1 MMLLDVGNTTIR
13 WAFPGQDGL
22 DGQGHFIHRGREFAG
37 LANTAWSGLAAPD
50 VMAVANVAGPAMQES
65 LARWAVEHWNLQP
78 LFLKASTR
86 AAGVTNG
93 YAVPG
98 QLGVDRWAAMV
109 AAWHEQ
115 QSAVLVVDCGS
126 AITLDFVDTSGRHHG
141 GMIVPGLQM
150 MRHSLSHETANIDIL
165 PAGQDESAG
174 LLANATEAA
183 IINGTIRMA
192 TAMIDRTATDIAGQS
207 GDGIRVVMTGGD
219 APVIRPLLDSRTTH
233 DPDLVLKGVAIL
245 AEELT

>member
-13 WAFPGQDGL
+13 WALRGQDGL
-22 DGQGHFIHRGREFAG
+22 VGQGHFIHHGREFAG
-37 LANTAWSGLAAPD
+37 LAGTAWSGLNTPD
-50 VMAVANVAGPAMQES
+50 AMAVANVAGAALQE
-65 LARWAVEHWNLQP
+65 AITRWALEHWNLQP
-78 LFLKASTR
+78 LFLKAAPH

-93 YAVPG
+93 YALPG

-126 AITLDFVDTSGRHHG
+126 AITLDFVDAGGRHHG
-141 GMIVPGLQM
+141 GMIAPGLQM
-150 MRHSLSHETANIDIL
+150 MRHSLSHQTANIDIL
-165 PAGQDESAG
+165 PTGQAGSAG

-192 TAMIDRTATDIAGQS
+192 TAMIERTATDIAGQS

-219 APVIRPLLDSRTTH
+219 APVIRPLLDRRTTH

-245 AEELT
+245 AEEQT